1 MTDYARVRELD
12 HAILAAEAAIKD
24 APASERPA
32 LREQVKAL
40 KREQQREVNRI
51 WREEQKRPHPDQ
63 PSGGASEQVTLGDL
77 GDVEFCRGHRNV
89 SGICVASDRTI
100 VVVSAFAQTSGQERG
115 QEQDCRPC

>member
-12 HAILAAEAAIKD
+12 HAILAAESAIND

-51 WREEQKRPHPDQ
+51 WREHEKRPHPD
-63 PSGGASEQVTLGDL
+63 
-77 GDVEFCRGHRNV
+77 
-89 SGICVASDRTI
+89 
-100 VVVSAFAQTSGQERG
+100 
-115 QEQDCRPC
+115 